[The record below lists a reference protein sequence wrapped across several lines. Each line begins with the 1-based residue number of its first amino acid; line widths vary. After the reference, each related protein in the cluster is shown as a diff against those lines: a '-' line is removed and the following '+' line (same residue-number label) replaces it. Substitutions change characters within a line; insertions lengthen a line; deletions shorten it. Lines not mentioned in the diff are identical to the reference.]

1 MQLWVALLNASYGKN
16 WKRKFFLRQVYWE
29 YLFLGITETEEIDKN

>member
-1 MQLWVALLNASYGKN
+1 MQLK
-16 WKRKFFLRQVYWE
+16 KDIFLRQVYWE